1 MFENNQHY
9 FCEDQFLNE
18 HVHSIIFHS
27 IIVSHLAYKVGA
39 ELGLSKECCY
49 ELALAGILHDIGK
62 IHLDYQLKNK
72 EEIQRNSLGME
83 EIRYVRNH
91 TMGSYQALKQH
102 GYSDYIMDAIL
113 YHHENYDGTGY
124 PDRLNGADIPE
135 GARILRVCDVFAALV
150 DRRLYRDALDLES
163 AVETMVDEVK
173 NYDMKIFLAFQR
185 VINDPSMKDLVDWI
199 VANNMEMEARE
210 QKAAKKR
217 RMRKREKRNE
227 SERKE
232 LKNGVN

>member
-1 MFENNQHY
+1 MQETNQHS
-9 FCEDQFLNE
+9 FCEDKFLDE
-18 HVHSIIFHS
+18 HVHSIIIHS

-39 ELGLSKECCY
+39 ELGLSKERCY

-91 TMGSYQALKQH
+91 TMGSYQALQKY

-124 PDRLNGADIPE
+124 PDRLNGSDIPE

-150 DRRLYRDALDLES
+150 DRRLYRDALDLGS
-163 AVETMVDEVK
+163 AVETMIDEVK
-173 NYDMKIFLAFQR
+173 NYDMEVFLAFQR
-185 VINDPSMKDLVDWI
+185 VINDASMDDLIDWI
-199 VANNMEMEARE
+199 VANNLEMEARE
-210 QKAAKKR
+210 EKAAPKKR
-217 RMRKREKRNE
+217 SKKT
-227 SERKE
+227 K
-232 LKNGVN
+232 K